1 MLCCVGRLGA
11 RQGQLGGGRRLTT
24 FRLVP
29 ESKSESH
36 KLDREMVS
44 GRRDNVGRGLGR
56 ENEMVPQLQALSVV
70 GMESE
75 RTLDGLVLL
84 LRVWVTLAPESQQ
97 RFSHW
102 LHYKDWFGGETCG
115 DS

>member
-36 KLDREMVS
+36 KLDKEGREMVS

-84 LRVWVTLAPESQQ
+84 VKGLGYTGTREPAKVLTLAA
-97 RFSHW
+97 
-102 LHYKDWFGGETCG
+102 L
-115 DS
+115 